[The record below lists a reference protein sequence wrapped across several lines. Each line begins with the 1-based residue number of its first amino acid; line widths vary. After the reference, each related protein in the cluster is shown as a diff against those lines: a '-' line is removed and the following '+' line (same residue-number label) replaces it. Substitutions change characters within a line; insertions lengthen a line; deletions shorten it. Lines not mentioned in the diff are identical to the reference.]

1 VIFTNTD
8 RLILRSFTEEDL
20 SGFSEYRSDPEIAR
34 YQSWNTPYR
43 LEQANF
49 LFSEISKTEPGNP
62 GEWFQIAIERKDDP
76 GIIGDCGFEI
86 KKYDRQ
92 QAEIGF
98 SFALPFQKQGFAT
111 EAVRGLLDY
120 LFSSFN
126 LHRVIAICDVE
137 NHPSVRLLERLGM
150 RREGHYIENYWF
162 KGKWGSEYLYA
173 ILKREWQINQTG

>member
-1 VIFTNTD
+1 MIFRRTD
-8 RLILRSFTEEDL
+8 RLILRSFVEEDL
-20 SGFSEYRSDPEIAR
+20 QRFSEYRSDPEVAR
-34 YQSWNTPYR
+34 YQSWNTPYS
-43 LEQANF
+43 LEQAKY
-49 LFSEISKTEPGNP
+49 LYTEMGKTEPGTP
-62 GEWFQIAIERKDDP
+62 GEWYQIAVVRNDHP

-98 SFALPFQKQGFAT
+98 SFSPQFQKQGYAT

-126 LHRVIAICDVE
+126 LHRVIAICDAE
-137 NHPSVRLLERLGM
+137 NQASVRLLERLGM
-150 RREGHYIENYWF
+150 RREGHYIENIWF

-173 ILKREWQINQTG
+173 VLANEWSIK